1 MKSEVKVFSY
11 TEHPVRRRP
20 KAMSIEK
27 ELVLND
33 IIIQKKQS
41 KGSQSWPNEM
51 HELDASIDNDSSLS
65 G

>member
-1 MKSEVKVFSY
+1 
-11 TEHPVRRRP
+11 
-20 KAMSIEK
+20 MSIEK

-51 HELDASIDNDSSLS
+51 HELDASIGNDSSIS